1 MANKNNKKLLFG
13 ALSAA
18 AAVAAGVV
26 LSKKG
31 TDAQDEAAKRR
42 LKNQSYAL
50 MGVGII
56 LFATSA
62 PKLLKG

>member
-1 MANKNNKKLLFG
+1 MDKSQKLITY
-13 ALSAA
+13 ALIGG